1 MPDWLKSAFV
11 RLLDPIVG
19 SLVRAEVHPNVIS
32 TVGFLITLGAAAIVF
47 ARHLFIGV
55 VVFLLGGLMDILD
68 GNVARRSGLASK
80 FGSFYDSTLDRVSEI
95 VFYFSLYAF
104 FRPLEE
110 FWWVGYVVITAMVGS
125 LMVSYT
131 RARAEALGVD
141 CKVGFMQR
149 PERIVAIGLG
159 GLLTAV
165 ARRIDPELEYWP
177 LLIALGLIAILANLT
192 ALERIHS
199 VYRVARGVP
208 LDAPLAPTEDQKG
221 TQT

>member
-1 MPDWLKSAFV
+1 MPDWLQNAFV
-11 RLLDPIVG
+11 RLLDPIVEA
-19 SLVRAEVHPNVIS
+19 LVRAGIHPNVIS
-32 TVGFLITLGAAAIVF
+32 TAGFLTTLGAAAIVF
-47 ARHLFIGV
+47 SRHLFIGV
-55 VVFLLGGLMDILD
+55 VVFLIGGMMDILD

-104 FRPLEE
+104 FRPLDR

-131 RARAEALGVD
+131 RARAEALGVE
-141 CKVGFMQR
+141 CTVGLMQR

-159 GLLTAV
+159 GLLTPLA
-165 ARRIDPELEYWP
+165 ARIDPAWEYWP
-177 LLIALGLIAILANLT
+177 LLMALGLIAVLANLT

-199 VYRVARGVP
+199 VYRVAHGVP
-208 LDAPLAPTEDQKG
+208 LEGVPRVDDEKG
-221 TQT
+221 R

>member
-1 MPDWLKSAFV
+1 MPDWLQNAFV
-11 RLLDPIVG
+11 RLLDPVVG
-19 SLVRAEVHPNVIS
+19 GLVRAGIHPNVIS
-32 TVGFLITLGAAAIVF
+32 TAGFLITLAAAAIVF
-47 ARHLFIGV
+47 SRHLFIGV
-55 VVFLLGGLMDILD
+55 VVFLIGGMMDILD

-104 FRPLEE
+104 FRPLDQ

-131 RARAEALGVD
+131 RARAEALGVE
-141 CKVGFMQR
+141 CAVGLMQR
-149 PERIVAIGLG
+149 PERIVAIGVG

-165 ARRIDPELEYWP
+165 AARIDPAWEYWP
-177 LLIALGLIAILANLT
+177 LLVAVFLIAVLANLT

-199 VYRVARGVP
+199 VYRVAHGVP
-208 LDAPLAPTEDQKG
+208 LESAPGHDDQKG
-221 TQT
+221 IQP